1 MSNEGCWNRLQ
12 IMTKPDRVMKGES
25 FVRQTPLGVH
35 LEVDE
40 GVDGG
45 VGHRQPEEGKE
56 DMLSARVSSRVLV
69 YIVLSAFDT
78 FFDTHRG
85 LRAPVSSLVVTT
97 W

>member
-12 IMTKPDRVMKGES
+12 IMTKPDRVMKGKS
-25 FVRQTPLGVH
+25 FPRQTPLGVH

-56 DMLSARVSSRVLV
+56 DVLSAGVPSRVLV
-69 YIVLSAFDT
+69 ELMILI
-78 FFDTHRG
+78 R
-85 LRAPVSSLVVTT
+85 SSKHTGAVQCTMQQ
-97 W
+97 

>member
-12 IMTKPDRVMKGES
+12 IMTKPDQDRVMKGKGL
-25 FVRQTPLGVH
+25 VRQTPLGVH

-56 DMLSARVSSRVLV
+56 DVLSAGVPSRVLV
-69 YIVLSAFDT
+69 ELMIL
-78 FFDTHRG
+78 
-85 LRAPVSSLVVTT
+85 LRSSKHTGAVQCTMQQ
-97 W
+97 